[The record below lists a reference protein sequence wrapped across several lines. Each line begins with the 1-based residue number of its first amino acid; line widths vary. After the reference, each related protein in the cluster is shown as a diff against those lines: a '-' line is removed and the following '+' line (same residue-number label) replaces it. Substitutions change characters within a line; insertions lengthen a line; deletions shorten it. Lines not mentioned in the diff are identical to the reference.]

1 MGRNSGDYVLYPKNI
16 GDGLY
21 AATNPSGTNPF
32 VTQSVLDSAVG
43 LNNELSEILA
53 NGNTT
58 DGNDILVS
66 TGDSITG
73 VAELTLTATTSATL
87 DAATTVGITAGTTMN
102 LYASGAIFISTDA
115 GVSATPLVNLDPVAG
130 TGTLYANVGAY
141 ISSDGLVSVTSAT
154 TTTVSATTIVGITG
168 GTGVTATATTGNIL
182 MTATTGDIG
191 FTSTVADI
199 NLSAGDNIGLTAV
212 STTLNTRETIW
223 TSQAAGATALVD
235 AFKLYSADI
244 AAGNAAPHFETENGD
259 IVKLFRGATIA
270 DAAGGATIDAE
281 ARTAINALLARMRV
295 TGGNGL
301 IAD

>member
-87 DAATTVGITAGTTMN
+87 DAATTVGIT
-102 LYASGAIFISTDA
+102 
-115 GVSATPLVNLDPVAG
+115 
-130 TGTLYANVGAY
+130 
-141 ISSDGLVSVTSAT
+141 
-154 TTTVSATTIVGITG
+154 G

-199 NLSAGDNIGLTAV
+199 NLSAGDNIGLTSA

-223 TSQAAGATALVD
+223 TNQAAGATALVD

-259 IVKLFRGATIA
+259 IIKLFRGATIA